1 MYLESPIVELCPAAS
16 NVSGVLPHQLG
27 VVSDPTRTLIPGS
40 EGRHALRVEEYDL
53 LQPVKVR
60 LVFTYIKYCKS

>member
-1 MYLESPIVELCPAAS
+1 MYLKSPIVELRPAAS

-40 EGRHALRVEEYDL
+40 KGRHALRVEEYDL
-53 LQPVKVR
+53 LQPV
-60 LVFTYIKYCKS
+60 

>member
-1 MYLESPIVELCPAAS
+1 MYLKSPIVELRPAAS

-40 EGRHALRVEEYDL
+40 KGRHALRVEEYDL
-53 LQPVKVR
+53 LQPVKV
-60 LVFTYIKYCKS
+60 